1 MLLTSVVIVLREVLE
16 AALLIS
22 VLAALRQMQGGRGRG
37 LLWGLIAG
45 LMASLLVARS
55 MGAISEMADGVG
67 QELFL
72 AGLHGVVYVTLLVI
86 GALSMRESA
95 SGSALMGGLMALV
108 VAVALSREGGEIYL
122 YISAFQQQDE
132 LRGSLYSGSLVGLG
146 MGLSVGVLLYYGLC
160 SLPPRWAYRAMRV
173 LLTVVA
179 GAMAL
184 QAAGLLIQADWL
196 PDGTVWDSSGWL
208 PEDGVAG
215 QLLYALLGYE
225 ATPAPAQLTIYGA
238 GLALMA
244 AVLYWQW
251 RRQERAR

>member
-22 VLAALRQMQGGRGRG
+22 VLAALRQMQGGSRRI
-37 LLWGLIAG
+37 LLWGVVAG
-45 LMASLLVARS
+45 LAASVMFARS
-55 MGAISEMADGVG
+55 IGVISELADGVG

-72 AGLHGVVYVTLLVI
+72 AFLHAVVYLTLLLI
-86 GALSMRESA
+86 GALTLRESA
-95 SGSALMGGLMALV
+95 AGSVLMTGLMGLA
-108 VAVALSREGGEIYL
+108 VAVAVSREGEEIYL

-132 LRGSLYSGSLVGLG
+132 LRSSLYSGSLIGLG
-146 MGLSVGVLLYYGLC
+146 MGVSAGTLLYYGLC
-160 SLPPRWAYRAMRV
+160 LLPPKWAYRTMLL

-184 QAAGLLIQADWL
+184 QAAGLLIQADYL

-225 ATPAPAQLTIYGA
+225 ATPALAQLMVYGGA
-238 GLALMA
+238 LALMA
-244 AVLYWQW
+244 AVLCWQW
-251 RRQERAR
+251 RRSGSPV